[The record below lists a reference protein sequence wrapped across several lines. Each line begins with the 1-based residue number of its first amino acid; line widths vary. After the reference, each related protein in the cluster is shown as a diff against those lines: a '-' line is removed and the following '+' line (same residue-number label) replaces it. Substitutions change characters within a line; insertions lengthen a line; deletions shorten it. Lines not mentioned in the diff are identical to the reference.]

1 MLALSFGDIFRN
13 NCVKNDVVAATLA
26 PDDHAAL
33 VLALAAAPGAELRL
47 DVPSRMVRLADA
59 LELPIVLAEGH
70 AEQLLSAE
78 DHIARTL
85 HFADALEA
93 YESRVQAERPWLAA
107 ID

>member
-1 MLALSFGDIFRN
+1 
-13 NCVKNDVVAATLA
+13 
-26 PDDHAAL
+26 
-33 VLALAAAPGAELRL
+33 VLALATAPGAELSL
-47 DVPSRMVRLADA
+47 DVPSRTVRMSGA

-85 HFADALEA
+85 HFIGALEA
-93 YESRVQAERPWLAA
+93 YESRVQAERPWLAS